1 MVKAYF
7 IQTLDIWNNLTF
19 YGVFDN
25 LETPSKLLSEDYG
38 VEIVLNEYPGTWGA
52 VFDQIVELSEDE
64 YIEIRGYIFEGEED
78 KLVLEYT

>member
-25 LETPSKLLSEDYG
+25 LETPSMMLSEEYG
-38 VEIVLNEYPGTWGA
+38 VEITLNEYPSTWGT

-64 YIEIRGYIFEGEED
+64 YVEIRGYIFTGEKD